1 MMTKVTVL
9 GGIEVYIKSDPA
21 GQLIRG
27 IDNPGSISMKFAGPG
42 LETVEGLC
50 MEEDADVY
58 FCAAV
63 GNDPAGRAAKA
74 EVAALGAN
82 EEGIITIEGADTA
95 VSQGIFNIVNDLEFA
110 FSNYDIY
117 DKVQK
122 SMIEGILHS
131 MKTSDIVSADTTMP
145 LEILEYIRDECRD
158 TLLMLDVVSEKT
170 AAKAKE
176 ICGFFE
182 IVKADRQSAEV
193 LSGMEILSQE
203 QLEKAAVEIMKY
215 GMKKLFITLGS
226 GGIYYRQKNEWD
238 TLHIDPGKAVPDR
251 RKISA
256 RLIMGCAQGFSPS
269 ETAEKAIKE

>member
-1 MMTKVTVL
+1 MTKVTVL
-9 GGIEVYIKSDPA
+9 GGIEVYIRNYPS

-27 IDNPGSISMKFAGPG
+27 MDNPGSISMKFAGSG

-50 MEEDADVY
+50 KEEETDVC

-63 GNDPAGRAAKA
+63 GNDAAGRAAKA
-74 EVAALGAN
+74 EVAAFGAN

-95 VSQGIFNIVNDLEFA
+95 VSQEIFNIVNDLEFA

-117 DKVQK
+117 EKIQK
-122 SMIEGILHS
+122 RMIERILPLI
-131 MKTSDIVSADTTMP
+131 KTSDIISADTTMP

-170 AAKAKE
+170 AAKARK
-176 ICGFFE
+176 ICGSFE
-182 IVKADRQSAEV
+182 IVKADRQAAEV

-203 QLEKAAVEIMKY
+203 QLEKAAAEIMKY

-226 GGIYYRQKNEWD
+226 GGIYHRQKNEWA

-251 RKISA
+251 REISA
-256 RLIMGCAQGFSPS
+256 RLIMGCAQGLSPR